1 MAKAAMMS
9 RFHLI
14 TVTVARNKQLLQGAT
29 ARIVPDPLRRKNT
42 SIAVEE
48 VRRGLIRFN
57 PLASDALEQ
66 PDRIMSSLA
75 SAG

>member
-1 MAKAAMMS
+1 MS

-14 TVTVARNKQLLQGAT
+14 TVAVARNKQLLQGAT

-57 PLASDALEQ
+57 PLASDALE
-66 PDRIMSSLA
+66 PDKIISNLA

>member
-1 MAKAAMMS
+1 MTKTAMMS

-14 TVTVARNKQLLQGAT
+14 TVAAARNKQLLEGAT
-29 ARIVPDPLRRKNT
+29 ARIVPDPLKRKNT

-57 PLASDALEQ
+57 LLPSDALE
-66 PDRIMSSLA
+66 PTE
-75 SAG
+75 